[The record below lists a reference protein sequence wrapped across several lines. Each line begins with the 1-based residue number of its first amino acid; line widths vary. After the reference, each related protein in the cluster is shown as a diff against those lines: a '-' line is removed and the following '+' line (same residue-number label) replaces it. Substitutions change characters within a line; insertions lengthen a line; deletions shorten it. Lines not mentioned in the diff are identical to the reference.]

1 MMSHN
6 LAAETEQ
13 HIAIT
18 PRHAFGAKGANA
30 KVEFVIL
37 HSEETVWALRY
48 MDCRPAAS
56 VSLRRMYMQQSA
68 VKAGW
73 IGCAEPIP
81 AFIDVV
87 EVGAVRHERRWREE

>member
-1 MMSHN
+1 MMSHS
-6 LAAETEQ
+6 LATAAEQ

-37 HSEETVWALRY
+37 HGKETVCAFRDMY
-48 MDCRPAAS
+48 RRSAAS